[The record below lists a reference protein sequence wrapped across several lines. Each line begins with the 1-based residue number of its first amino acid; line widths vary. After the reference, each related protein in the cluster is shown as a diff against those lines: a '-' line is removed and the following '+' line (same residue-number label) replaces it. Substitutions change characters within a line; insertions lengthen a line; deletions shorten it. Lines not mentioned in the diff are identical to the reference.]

1 MLSLKL
7 NKNLGKV
14 KIERDVHMRKV
25 RKKLINKIE
34 NEKGAITALVLASL
48 LVITIILINLYIMG
62 SNKSNSQNKE
72 IKMIQEAYNYTE
84 DKIDFKYKNSII
96 FEHINTANT
105 NPKEAL
111 PSNIK
116 EIVENDAN
124 KGIVIKDKNENE
136 WVWVEVPKVTVF
148 AGLTIDTTT
157 ELTEQNYNNI
167 KDKLITYAGVYRN
180 GSDSQNRN
188 DWIDEWYAMDGDT
201 LVTASTSNL
210 TDKQKA
216 LTNGCGLTYD
226 EYKKTYQK
234 MLKSVYEYGGFW
246 IGRYEAG
253 IEGTT
258 TETTNARTIS
268 SGRISIE
275 TSPKA
280 ISQKDAIPY
289 NYVYCSEAQVLAKEM
304 TPNSN
309 YTSSL
314 MFGIQWD
321 LVCKYLEV
329 KSTLETPDINSNST
343 SWGNYSNVSRTISS
357 DKAKQSTDYGSTW
370 KSITGT
376 KPASSRILLTTGA
389 SDETNKMNI
398 YDFAGNE
405 YEWTLE
411 NTSSSI
417 RPCAYRGGYYNSY
430 SSSNPASRRDGDGTT
445 NANFFIGFRPTLY
458 VN

>member
-14 KIERDVHMRKV
+14 KIERDVHMRNV

-72 IKMIQEAYNYTE
+72 IKTIQEAYNYTE
-84 DKIDFKYKNSII
+84 DKIDLKYKNSIV

-136 WVWVEVPKVTVF
+136 WVWVEVPRATVF

-258 TETTNARTIS
+258 TETTNARTSS

-289 NYVYCSEAQVLAKEM
+289 NWIYCSEAQALAKEM

-329 KSTLETPDINSNST
+329 KSTLETSDINSNST
-343 SWGNYSNVSRTISS
+343 SWGNYSNVGRTISS
-357 DKAKQSTDYGSTW
+357 DKAKQTTNSGSTW
-370 KSITGT
+370 TAITGT
-376 KPASSRILLTTGA
+376 KPASIVLLTTGA
-389 SDETNKMNI
+389 SEETNKMNI

-405 YEWTLE
+405 WEWILE
-411 NTSSSI
+411 KSSFSNY
-417 RPCAYRGGYYNSY
+417 PCADRGGDCYNYGSY
-430 SSSNPASRRDGDGTT
+430 RPASYRSNDNTT
-445 NANFFIGFRPTLY
+445 NAYSIIGFRPALY
-458 VN
+458 AN